1 MAEPEAKGTIMRHAE
16 EDKYQEF
23 RHTLRR
29 FVERSVAPHAAQ
41 VDRESR
47 PPLEAVDAARALG
60 LPGLAFPER
69 LGGSD
74 GDLFAQ
80 VITTEELA
88 RACASTS
95 LTITSGWVLEGIVQ
109 YGSRDLQQLVIP
121 PICNG
126 EMRGAWGLT
135 EPQGGSN
142 LMGARTAA
150 RRDGDSWVIDG
161 TKRFITNAGWA
172 DWYLIF
178 ARTGDASFGIFMVHR
193 DDPGIRFGKAE
204 DKMGLRGSPTADV
217 ILEECRIPDGRQV
230 GDPNKGA
237 AYITEMLHN
246 SRLTIAA
253 HALGIAQGA
262 LDEALKYT
270 QDRTQFDQSISR
282 FQAVKVMIA
291 DMALKVEAARSVLYQ
306 AVDYRIRNQPDSRRY
321 ASLAKTLCSDAAM
334 AVSTDSVQLHGG
346 YGYLKDYPIERM
358 MRDAKVT
365 QIWEGT
371 NQIQRLIIAKE
382 TYANR

>member
-1 MAEPEAKGTIMRHAE
+1 MRLLE
-16 EDKYQEF
+16 EENYQDF

-29 FVERSVAPHAAQ
+29 FVERDVAPHAAK
-41 VDRESR
+41 VDREGR
-47 PPLEAVDAARALG
+47 PPFEAIDAALALG
-60 LPGLAFPER
+60 LPGLPFPDH

-88 RACASTS
+88 RACATTS
-95 LTITSGWVLEGIVQ
+95 LTVASGWVFEGIAK
-109 YGSRDLQQLVIP
+109 YGSKHLQTLVLP
-121 PICNG
+121 PICKG
-126 EMRGAWGLT
+126 KMHGAWGLT

-142 LMGARTAA
+142 LMGARTTAK
-150 RRDGDSWVIDG
+150 RDGDGWILDG

-178 ARTGDASFGIFMVHR
+178 ARTGETSFGIFMIHR

-204 DKMGLRGSPTADV
+204 DKMGMRGSPTADV
-217 ILEECRIPDGRQV
+217 ILEGCRIPAGREV
-230 GDPNKGA
+230 GDPAMGGE
-237 AYITEMLHN
+237 YIVEMLHN

-270 QDRTQFDQSISR
+270 EERRQFDQAISR
-282 FQAVKVMIA
+282 FQAVRIMVA
-291 DMALKVEAARSVLYQ
+291 DMTLKVEAARSVLYQ
-306 AVDYRIRNQPDSRRY
+306 AVDYRMRNHPDARRY
-321 ASLAKTLCSDAAM
+321 ASLAKVLCSDAAM
-334 AVSTDSVQLHGG
+334 VVSTDSVQLHGG

-371 NQIQRLIIAKE
+371 NQIQRLLIAKE

>member
-1 MAEPEAKGTIMRHAE
+1 MRLSE
-16 EDKYQEF
+16 DDKYQEF
-23 RHTLRR
+23 RGNLRR
-29 FVERSVAPHAAQ
+29 FVERSVAPHAAT
-41 VDRESR
+41 VDREGR
-47 PPLEAVDAARALG
+47 PPLEAIDAARALG
-60 LPGLAFPER
+60 LPGLPFPEH

-74 GDLFAQ
+74 GDLYAQ

-95 LTITSGWVLEGIVQ
+95 LTITSGWVLEGIVK
-109 YGSRDLQQLVIP
+109 YGSNALQRLVLP
-121 PICNG
+121 PICKG

-142 LMGARTAA
+142 LMGARTTAK
-150 RRDGDSWVIDG
+150 RDGDGWVLDG

-178 ARTGDASFGIFMVHR
+178 ARTGENTFGIFMIHR

-204 DKMGLRGSPTADV
+204 DKMGMRGSPTADV
-217 ILEECRIPDGRQV
+217 ILAQCRIPTGREV
-230 GDPNKGA
+230 GDPDKGG

-270 QDRTQFDQSISR
+270 QDRRQFDQTISR
-282 FQAVKVMIA
+282 FQAVRVMIA

-306 AVDYRIRNQPDSRRY
+306 AVDYRLRNHPDSRRY
-321 ASLAKTLCSDAAM
+321 ASLAKVLCSDAAM

-371 NQIQRLIIAKE
+371 NQIQRFLIAKE
-382 TYANR
+382 IYASR

>member
-1 MAEPEAKGTIMRHAE
+1 MRLAE
-16 EDKYQEF
+16 EDNYQEF
-23 RHTLRR
+23 RHNLRR
-29 FVERSVAPHAAQ
+29 FVERDVAPHAAK
-41 VDRESR
+41 VDREGR
-47 PPLEAVDAARALG
+47 PPLEAIGAALTLG
-60 LPGLAFPER
+60 LPGLAFPGR

-88 RACASTS
+88 RACAATS

-109 YGSRDLQQLVIP
+109 YGSNELQELVLP
-121 PICNG
+121 PICHG

-150 RRDGDSWVIDG
+150 RRDGDGWILDG

-178 ARTGDASFGIFMVHR
+178 ARTGDKSFGIFMIHR

-204 DKMGLRGSPTADV
+204 DKMGMRGSPTADV
-217 ILEECRIPDGRQV
+217 ILEQCRIPAGREV
-230 GDPNKGA
+230 GDPTRGGE
-237 AYITEMLHN
+237 YIVEMLHN

-270 QDRTQFDQSISR
+270 EERRQFDQTVSR
-282 FQAVKVMIA
+282 FQAIRVMIA
-291 DMALKVEAARSVLYQ
+291 DMTLKVEAARSVMYQ
-306 AVDYRIRNQPDSRRY
+306 AVDYRMRNHADARRY
-321 ASLAKTLCSDAAM
+321 ASLAKVLCSDAAM

-371 NQIQRLIIAKE
+371 NQIQRLLIAKE
-382 TYANR
+382 TYARC

>member
-1 MAEPEAKGTIMRHAE
+1 MRLVE
-16 EDKYQEF
+16 EDRYQEF
-23 RHTLRR
+23 RQSLQR
-29 FVERSVAPHAAQ
+29 FVARDVAPHAAK
-41 VDRESR
+41 VDREGR
-47 PPLEAVDAARALG
+47 PPLEAITAALALG
-60 LPGLAFPER
+60 LPGLPFPEH
-69 LGGSD
+69 LGGSE

-88 RACASTS
+88 RACAATS
-95 LTITSGWVLEGIVQ
+95 LTITSGWVLEGVVH
-109 YGSRDLQQLVIP
+109 YGAKDLQQLVLP
-121 PICNG
+121 PICKG

-142 LMGARTAA
+142 LMGARTTAK
-150 RRDGDSWVIDG
+150 REGDSWVLDG

-178 ARTGDASFGIFMVHR
+178 ARTADKSFGLFMIHR

-204 DKMGLRGSPTADV
+204 DKMGMRGSPTADV
-217 ILEECRIPDGRQV
+217 ILEQCRIPVGREI
-230 GDPNKGA
+230 GDPARGA
-237 AYITEMLHN
+237 EYITEMLHN

-270 QDRTQFDQSISR
+270 EERQQFDQAISR
-282 FQAVKVMIA
+282 FQAVKIMIA
-291 DMALKVEAARSVLYQ
+291 DMTLKVEAARSVLYQ
-306 AVDYRIRNQPDSRRY
+306 AVDYRMRNHPDARRY
-321 ASLAKTLCSDAAM
+321 ASLAKVLCSDAAM
-334 AVSTDSVQLHGG
+334 MVSTDAVQLHGG
-346 YGYLKDYPIERM
+346 YGYLKDCPIERM

-371 NQIQRLIIAKE
+371 NQIQRLLIAKE
-382 TYANR
+382 SYANR

>member
-1 MAEPEAKGTIMRHAE
+1 MRLME
-16 EDKYQEF
+16 EDSYQDF
-23 RHTLRR
+23 RRNLRR
-29 FVERSVAPHAAQ
+29 FVERDVAPYAAK
-41 VDRESR
+41 VDREGR
-47 PPLEAVDAARALG
+47 PPLEAIEAALSLG

-69 LGGSD
+69 LGGSG

-88 RACASTS
+88 RACAATS
-95 LTITSGWVLEGIVQ
+95 LTITSGWVLEGIAR
-109 YGSRDLQQLVIP
+109 YGSNELQELVVP
-121 PICNG
+121 PICKG

-142 LMGARTAA
+142 LMGARTTA
-150 RRDGDSWVIDG
+150 RRDGDGWILDG

-178 ARTGDASFGIFMVHR
+178 ARSGEKSFGIFMIHR
-193 DDPGIRFGKAE
+193 DDPGIRFGKVE
-204 DKMGLRGSPTADV
+204 DKMGMRGSPTADV
-217 ILEECRIPDGRQV
+217 ILEQCRIPAGREV
-230 GDPNKGA
+230 GDSAKGGE
-237 AYITEMLHN
+237 YIVEMLHN

-270 QDRTQFDQSISR
+270 EERRQFDQTISR
-282 FQAVKVMIA
+282 FQAVRIMIA
-291 DMALKVEAARSVLYQ
+291 DMTLKVEAARSVLYQ
-306 AVDYRIRNQPDSRRY
+306 AVDYRMRNHPDARRY
-321 ASLAKTLCSDAAM
+321 ASLAKVLSSDAAM
-334 AVSTDSVQLHGG
+334 GVSTDSVQLHGG

-371 NQIQRLIIAKE
+371 NQIQRLLIAKE
-382 TYANR
+382 TYANL

>member
-1 MAEPEAKGTIMRHAE
+1 MRLAEL
-16 EDKYQEF
+16 DKYQDF
-23 RHTLRR
+23 RSNLQR
-29 FVERSVAPHAAQ
+29 FVARDVVPHAAK
-41 VDRESR
+41 VDREGR
-47 PPLEAVDAARALG
+47 PPLEAIDAARALG

-80 VITTEELA
+80 VIATEELA
-88 RACASTS
+88 RGCASTS
-95 LTITSGWVLEGIVQ
+95 LTITSGWVLEGVVR
-109 YGSRDLQQLVIP
+109 YGSNALQELVLP
-121 PICNG
+121 PICRG

-150 RRDGDSWVIDG
+150 KRDGDGWVLDG

-178 ARTGDASFGIFMVHR
+178 ARTAETAFGLFMVHR

-204 DKMGLRGSPTADV
+204 DKMGMRGSPTADV
-217 ILEECRIPDGRQV
+217 ILDQCRIPAGREI
-230 GDPNKGA
+230 GDPLQGG
-237 AYITEMLHN
+237 AYIVEMLHN

-270 QDRTQFDQSISR
+270 QERRQFDQPISR

-291 DMALKVEAARSVLYQ
+291 DMALKVEAARAVLYQ
-306 AVDYRIRNQPDSRRY
+306 AVDYRLQDHPEARRY
-321 ASLAKTLCSDAAM
+321 ASLAKVLCSDAAM

-346 YGYLKDYPIERM
+346 YGYLKDYPVERM

-371 NQIQRLIIAKE
+371 NQIQRLLIAKE
-382 TYANR
+382 TYAIR

>member
-1 MAEPEAKGTIMRHAE
+1 MRLVE
-16 EDKYQEF
+16 EDNYQDF
-23 RHTLRR
+23 RQNLRR
-29 FVERSVAPHAAQ
+29 FVERDVAPHAAK
-41 VDRESR
+41 VD
-47 PPLEAVDAARALG
+47 LEGRQPFEAIEGALRLG
-60 LPGLAFPER
+60 LPGLPFPER

-88 RACASTS
+88 RACAATS
-95 LTITSGWVLEGIVQ
+95 LTITSGWVLEGIAK
-109 YGSRDLQQLVIP
+109 YGSNDLQQLVLP
-121 PICNG
+121 PICKG

-142 LMGARTAA
+142 LMGARTTAK
-150 RRDGDSWVIDG
+150 RYGDGWILDG

-178 ARTGDASFGIFMVHR
+178 ARSGDKSFGIFMIHR

-204 DKMGLRGSPTADV
+204 NKMGMRGSPTADV
-217 ILEECRIPDGRQV
+217 ILEQCRIPAGREI
-230 GDPNKGA
+230 GDPAKGGE
-237 AYITEMLHN
+237 YIVEMLHN

-253 HALGIAQGA
+253 HALGIAQGS

-270 QDRTQFDQSISR
+270 EERHQFDQTISR
-282 FQAVKVMIA
+282 FQAVRIMIA
-291 DMALKVEAARSVLYQ
+291 DMTLKIEAARCVLYQ
-306 AVDYRIRNQPDSRRY
+306 AVDYRMRNHPDARRY
-321 ASLAKTLCSDAAM
+321 ASLAKVLCSDAAM

-346 YGYLKDYPIERM
+346 YGYLKDYPVERM

-371 NQIQRLIIAKE
+371 NQIQRLLIAKE
-382 TYANR
+382 TYAGC

>member
-1 MAEPEAKGTIMRHAE
+1 MRLAE
-16 EDKYQEF
+16 EGNYQDF
-23 RHTLRR
+23 RNNLRR
-29 FVERSVAPHAAQ
+29 FVERDVAPHAAA
-41 VDRESR
+41 VDREGR
-47 PPLEAVDAARALG
+47 PPIEAITAALSLG
-60 LPGLAFPER
+60 LPGLPFPER

-88 RACASTS
+88 RGCASAS
-95 LTITSGWVLEGIVQ
+95 LTITSGWVLEGIVK
-109 YGSRDLQQLVIP
+109 YGSPEIQELVLP
-121 PICNG
+121 PICRG

-142 LMGARTAA
+142 LMGARTSAKS
-150 RRDGDSWVIDG
+150 DGTDWVLDG

-178 ARTGDASFGIFMVHR
+178 ARTGEKTFGIFMIHR

-204 DKMGLRGSPTADV
+204 DKMGMRGSPTADV
-217 ILEECRIPDGRQV
+217 ILDGCRVPAGRVV
-230 GDPNKGA
+230 GDPARGGE
-237 AYITEMLHN
+237 YIVEMLHN

-253 HALGIAQGA
+253 HALGLAQGS

-270 QDRTQFDQSISR
+270 QERRQFDQTISR
-282 FQAVKVMIA
+282 FQAVRVMIA

-306 AVDYRIRNQPDSRRY
+306 AVDYRLRNHPDARRY
-321 ASLAKTLCSDAAM
+321 ASLAKVLCSDAAM
-334 AVSTDSVQLHGG
+334 SVSTDAVQLHGG

-358 MRDAKVT
+358 MRDSKIT

-371 NQIQRLIIAKE
+371 NQIQRLLIAKE
-382 TYANR
+382 TYASC

>member
-1 MAEPEAKGTIMRHAE
+1 MRLTE
-16 EDKYQEF
+16 EDKYQGF
-23 RHTLRR
+23 RRSLQR
-29 FVERSVAPHAAQ
+29 FVERSVAPYAAQ
-41 VDRESR
+41 VDREGR
-47 PPLEAVDAARALG
+47 PPLEAIDAARALG

-74 GDLFAQ
+74 GDLFTQ

-95 LTITSGWVLEGIVQ
+95 LTITSGWVLEGVVR
-109 YGSRDLQQLVIP
+109 YGTPALQDLVIP

-142 LMGARTAA
+142 LMGARTTA
-150 RRDGDSWVIDG
+150 RRDGDSWVLDG
-161 TKRFITNAGWA
+161 TKRFITSAGWA

-178 ARTGDASFGIFMVHR
+178 ARTGNITFGIFMVHR
-193 DDPGIRFGKAE
+193 DDTGIRFGKAE
-204 DKMGLRGSPTADV
+204 DKMGMRGSPTADV
-217 ILEECRIPDGRQV
+217 FLENCRVPAMRVI
-230 GDPNKGA
+230 GDPAQGG

-262 LDEALKYT
+262 LDQAVKYT
-270 QDRTQFDQSISR
+270 AERQQFDQTISR
-282 FQAVKVMIA
+282 FQAIRVIVA
-291 DMALKVEAARSVLYQ
+291 DMALKVEAARAVLYQ
-306 AVDYRIRNQPDSRRY
+306 AVDYRLRNHPDSRRY
-321 ASLAKTLCSDAAM
+321 ASLAKVLCSDAAM
-334 AVSTDSVQLHGG
+334 AVSTDSVQVHGG

-358 MRDAKVT
+358 LRDAKVT

-371 NQIQRLIIAKE
+371 NQIQRLLIAKE
-382 TYANR
+382 TYAIC

>member
-1 MAEPEAKGTIMRHAE
+1 MRPAE
-16 EDKYQEF
+16 EENYNGF
-23 RHTLRR
+23 RENLRR
-29 FVERSVAPHAAQ
+29 FVERNVATHAAK
-41 VDRESR
+41 VDREGR
-47 PPLEAVDAARALG
+47 PPLESIAAALTLG
-60 LPGLAFPER
+60 LPGLPFPEH

-88 RACASTS
+88 RACAATS
-95 LTITSGWVLEGIVQ
+95 LTITSGWVLEGIVK
-109 YGSRDLQQLVIP
+109 YGSNDLQTLVIP
-121 PICNG
+121 PICKG
-126 EMRGAWGLT
+126 EMHGAWGLT

-142 LMGARTAA
+142 LMGARTTAK
-150 RRDGDSWVIDG
+150 RDGDGWVLDG

-178 ARTGDASFGIFMVHR
+178 ARTGDKTFGIFMVHR

-204 DKMGLRGSPTADV
+204 DKMGMRGSPTADV
-217 ILEECRIPDGRQV
+217 ILEGCRIPAGREV
-230 GDPNKGA
+230 GDPTRGGE
-237 AYITEMLHN
+237 YIVEMLHN

-262 LDEALKYT
+262 LDEALKYS
-270 QDRTQFDQSISR
+270 DERYQFDQAISR
-282 FQAVKVMIA
+282 FQAVRMMVA
-291 DMALKVEAARSVLYQ
+291 DMALKVEAARAVLYQ
-306 AVDYRIRNQPDSRRY
+306 AVDYRMRMHPDARRY
-321 ASLAKTLCSDAAM
+321 ASLAKVLCSDAAM

-371 NQIQRLIIAKE
+371 NQIQRLLIAKE

>member
-1 MAEPEAKGTIMRHAE
+1 MRLAEQ
-16 EDKYQEF
+16 DKYQDF
-23 RHTLRR
+23 RRNLQR
-29 FVERSVAPHAAQ
+29 FVVRDVAPHAAT
-41 VDRESR
+41 VDREGR
-47 PPLEAVDAARALG
+47 PPLEAIGAARALG

-88 RACASTS
+88 RGCASAS

-109 YGSRDLQQLVIP
+109 YGSNELQELVLP

-126 EMRGAWGLT
+126 DMRGAWGLT

-150 RRDGDSWVIDG
+150 KRDGDGWVLDG

-178 ARTGDASFGIFMVHR
+178 ARTADNAFGLFMVHR
-193 DDPGIRFGKAE
+193 EDPGIRFGKAE
-204 DKMGLRGSPTADV
+204 DKMGMRGSPTADV
-217 ILEECRIPDGRQV
+217 ILEQCRIPAGRAI
-230 GDPNKGA
+230 GDPDKGGT
-237 AYITEMLHN
+237 YIVEMLHN

-270 QDRTQFDQSISR
+270 QERSQFDQTISR
-282 FQAVKVMIA
+282 FQTVRIMIA
-291 DMALKVEAARSVLYQ
+291 DMALKVEAARSLLYQ
-306 AVDYRIRNQPDSRRY
+306 AVDYRIQSHPDSRRY
-321 ASLAKTLCSDAAM
+321 ASLAKVLCSDAAM

-371 NQIQRLIIAKE
+371 NQIQRLLIAKE
-382 TYANR
+382 TYASR

>member
-1 MAEPEAKGTIMRHAE
+1 MRLVE
-16 EDKYQEF
+16 EENYQDF
-23 RHTLRR
+23 RQNLRR
-29 FVERSVAPHAAQ
+29 FVERDVAPHAAK
-41 VDRESR
+41 VDREGR
-47 PPLEAVDAARALG
+47 PPLEAIDAALSLG
-60 LPGLAFPER
+60 LPGLPFPEH

-88 RACASTS
+88 RACAATS
-95 LTITSGWVLEGIVQ
+95 LTITSGWVLEGIAK
-109 YGSRDLQQLVIP
+109 YGSNDLQALVLP
-121 PICNG
+121 PICKG

-142 LMGARTAA
+142 LMGARTTAK
-150 RRDGDSWVIDG
+150 RDGSGWMLDG

-178 ARTGDASFGIFMVHR
+178 ARTGDKSFGIFMIHR

-204 DKMGLRGSPTADV
+204 DKMGMRGSPTADV
-217 ILEECRIPDGRQV
+217 ILEECRIPAGREV
-230 GDPNKGA
+230 GDPDRGGD
-237 AYITEMLHN
+237 YIVEMLHN

-270 QDRTQFDQSISR
+270 EERRQFDQTISR
-282 FQAVKVMIA
+282 FQAVRVMVA
-291 DMALKVEAARSVLYQ
+291 DMTLKVEAARSVLYQ
-306 AVDYRIRNQPDSRRY
+306 AVDYRMRNHPDARRY
-321 ASLAKTLCSDAAM
+321 ASLAKVLCSDAAM
-334 AVSTDSVQLHGG
+334 AASTDSVQLHGG

-371 NQIQRLIIAKE
+371 NQIQRLLIAKE
-382 TYANR
+382 TYASR

>member
-1 MAEPEAKGTIMRHAE
+1 MRSVE
-16 EDKYQEF
+16 EDNYQDF
-23 RHTLRR
+23 RRNLRR
-29 FVERSVAPHAAQ
+29 FVERDVAPHAAK
-41 VDRESR
+41 VDREGR
-47 PPLEAVDAARALG
+47 PPLEAIGAALTLG

-88 RACASTS
+88 RACAATS
-95 LTITSGWVLEGIVQ
+95 LTISSGWVLEGIVQ
-109 YGSRDLQQLVIP
+109 YGSNELQELVLP
-121 PICNG
+121 PICRG

-142 LMGARTAA
+142 LMGARTTAK
-150 RRDGDSWVIDG
+150 RDGDGWVLDG

-178 ARTGDASFGIFMVHR
+178 ARTGDKSFGIFMIHR
-193 DDPGIRFGKAE
+193 DDPGVRFGKAE
-204 DKMGLRGSPTADV
+204 DKMGMRGSPTADV
-217 ILEECRIPDGRQV
+217 ILEQCRIPGGREV
-230 GDPNKGA
+230 GDPAKGGE
-237 AYITEMLHN
+237 YITEMLHN

-253 HALGIAQGA
+253 HALGIAHGA

-270 QDRTQFDQSISR
+270 EERRQFDQTVSR
-282 FQAVKVMIA
+282 FQAVRIMIA

-306 AVDYRIRNQPDSRRY
+306 AVDYRMRNHPGARRY
-321 ASLAKTLCSDAAM
+321 ASLAKVLCSDAAM
-334 AVSTDSVQLHGG
+334 AVSADSVQLHGG
-346 YGYLKDYPIERM
+346 YGYLKDYPVERM

-371 NQIQRLIIAKE
+371 NQIQRLLIAKE
-382 TYANR
+382 TYAHR

>member
-1 MAEPEAKGTIMRHAE
+1 MRLTE
-16 EDKYQEF
+16 EDRYQEF
-23 RHTLRR
+23 RQSLQR
-29 FVERSVAPHAAQ
+29 FVTRDVAPHAAK
-41 VDRESR
+41 VDREGC
-47 PPLEAVDAARALG
+47 PPLEAITAALTMG
-60 LPGLAFPER
+60 LPGLPFPEQ
-69 LGGSD
+69 LGGSE

-88 RACASTS
+88 RACAATS
-95 LTITSGWVLEGIVQ
+95 LTITSGWVLEGVVQ
-109 YGSRDLQQLVIP
+109 YGAKDLQQLVLP
-121 PICNG
+121 PICKG

-142 LMGARTAA
+142 LMGARTTAK
-150 RRDGDSWVIDG
+150 RQGGSWVLDG

-178 ARTGDASFGIFMVHR
+178 ARTADKSFGLFMIHR

-204 DKMGLRGSPTADV
+204 DKMGMRGSPTADV
-217 ILEECRIPDGRQV
+217 ILEQCRIPIRREI
-230 GDPNKGA
+230 GDPERGA
-237 AYITEMLHN
+237 EYITEMLHN

-270 QDRTQFDQSISR
+270 EERQQFDQAISR
-282 FQAVKVMIA
+282 FQAIKIMIA
-291 DMALKVEAARSVLYQ
+291 DMTLKVEAARSVLYQ
-306 AVDYRIRNQPDSRRY
+306 AVDYRMRNHRDARRY
-321 ASLAKTLCSDAAM
+321 ASLAKVLCSDAAM
-334 AVSTDSVQLHGG
+334 MVSTDAVQLHGG

-371 NQIQRLIIAKE
+371 NQIQRLLIAKE
-382 TYANR
+382 SYANR